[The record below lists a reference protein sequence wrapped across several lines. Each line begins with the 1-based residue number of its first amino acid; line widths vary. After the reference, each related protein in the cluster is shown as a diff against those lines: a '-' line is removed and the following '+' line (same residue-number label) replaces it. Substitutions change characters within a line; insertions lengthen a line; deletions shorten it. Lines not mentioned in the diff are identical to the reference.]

1 MDCKKNKQKHLYTI
15 TVLIAIIAICASVIA
30 YKNNKEYKNT
40 KNNKYNM
47 AFFEVVG
54 YMNNVEVY
62 LAKSLITKEASSSS
76 ENLIQVWRESNLAAA
91 YLAQVPV
98 KVEGLS
104 KTEKF
109 LNQASEYTYA
119 LFRKNI
125 KDKDLTDEELRKLKE
140 LHDYSIELKNT
151 LNQLSEEINAERLNW
166 DHLDYN
172 TSTILSKENNTIT
185 KDGFDTIESNFEQ
198 YDGLIYDGAYSEH
211 ITNESKKGLTGNN
224 IDEEK
229 AKEIAINFVEE
240 SNIQEIVLDS
250 LSENGNIECYT
261 FTIIL
266 KNNKENP
273 MTIAISKKG
282 GHVVFSNYNKNI
294 ESETISE
301 EKADEIAEKFLN
313 SKGFTSLQKT
323 YYTKESGIMTIN
335 YAYEQDNIIIYPDL
349 IKIKIALDNGEI
361 LGIETKGYLN
371 NHEKRNLNKE
381 NIISKEKA
389 KQNINNDLKIESE
402 RLAVIPTEYKT
413 EIFCWEFRGK
423 IRDRDFLVYVNAK
436 TGEIEDVLVVTDTGN
451 GTFTM

>member
-1 MDCKKNKQKHLYTI
+1 MDYKKFKEKHLCTI
-15 TVLIAIIAICASVIA
+15 TVLIGVIALCASVIA
-30 YKNNKEYKNT
+30 YKNYKDYKNT

-47 AFFEVVG
+47 AFFEVVD

-98 KVEGLS
+98 SVEGLS

-109 LNQASEYTYA
+109 LNQASEYSYA
-119 LFRKNI
+119 LFRKNV
-125 KDKDLTDEELRKLKE
+125 KNKDLTDEELNKLNE
-140 LHDYSIELKNT
+140 LHDYSRELKNT
-151 LNQLSEEINAERLNW
+151 LNQLSEDINAERLNW
-166 DHLDYN
+166 DQLDYN
-172 TSTILSKENNTIT
+172 ASIMFSKENDNIT

-198 YDGLIYDGAYSEH
+198 YDGLIYDGAYSDH
-211 ITNESKKGLTGNN
+211 IINDSKKGLTGNN

-229 AKEIAINFVEE
+229 AKEIVINFVGE
-240 SNIQEIVLDS
+240 SNVQEIVLDS
-250 LSENGNIECYT
+250 ISENGNIECYT
-261 FTIIL
+261 FTITL
-266 KNNKENP
+266 KDNQENP
-273 MTIAISKKG
+273 MTVAISKKG
-282 GHVVFSNYNKNI
+282 GHIVFSNYNKNI

-301 EKADEIAEKFLN
+301 EKVDEIAKKFLN
-313 SKGFTSLQKT
+313 SRGLTDLEKT
-323 YYTKESGIMTIN
+323 YYTKESGIMIIN

-349 IKIKIALDNGEI
+349 IKVKVALDNGDI

-371 NHEKRNLNKE
+371 NHEKRNLSKK

-389 KQNINNDLKIESE
+389 KEQINKDLKIESE
-402 RLAVIPTEYKT
+402 RLAVIPTEFKT